1 MATDYNKC
9 SIGVA
14 LGNVIDTIT
23 TAMSIFG
30 NMLRFVWLRP
40 PARRVLQPRNMKIG
54 KEHRGTY
61 HPRLVDALCDMLI
74 KLKEVGVI

>member
-14 LGNVIDTIT
+14 LGNAFDTIT

-54 KEHRGTY
+54 KEHRGYAKSRIRTQDNE
-61 HPRLVDALCDMLI
+61 R
-74 KLKEVGVI
+74 